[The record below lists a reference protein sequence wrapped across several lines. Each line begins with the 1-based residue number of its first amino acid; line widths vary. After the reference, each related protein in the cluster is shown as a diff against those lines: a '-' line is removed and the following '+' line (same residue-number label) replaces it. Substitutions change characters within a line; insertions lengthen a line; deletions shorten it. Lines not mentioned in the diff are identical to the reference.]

1 MKNSK
6 VRIYIYQKWLIAI
19 YSLCIWFYEINNN
32 KKQPCSHKYKIFKS
46 IQSKKPAGII
56 KKNKTGN

>member
-6 VRIYIYQKWLIAI
+6 VRIYIYQKLLIAI
-19 YSLCIWFYEINNN
+19 SSLCIWFYEIKN
-32 KKQPCSHKYKIFKS
+32 KYKIFQLVLL
-46 IQSKKPAGII
+46 QSKKPAGII